1 LSTVPSELGLPAFR
15 PRFPWW
21 GGDLQT
27 LRDSVRP
34 PRLPSEQGRRLE
46 IPIGAGD
53 RLLALLEQPRHQAPC
68 GVVLVLHGLG
78 GGADGVGPRRLALAL
93 LEEGFAVV
101 RLNLRGAG
109 PGRPLARGSY
119 AARCSRDLEP
129 VVRQARAWAEELG
142 VAAGGAGRPLPLVGA
157 GTSLGGT
164 ILLNACL
171 DGCSEEE
178 TDRPALD
185 GLVCISS
192 PLDLSACALQFE
204 RPRNGLYQQWLVERL
219 CRQVLADPF
228 GLAEG
233 ERRALS
239 GADRPRTIRAFD
251 AAITAPRWGYASVA
265 AYYAGAS
272 PGPRLVAGAPLPATL
287 VLQAADDPW
296 VPAEAAQA
304 LAALPPD
311 QRPAGLE
318 VVVAPQGGHNGFHA
332 PGDRELGCWS
342 DLLTA
347 RWLRRR
353 VCG

>member
-1 LSTVPSELGLPAFR
+1 
-15 PRFPWW
+15 
-21 GGDLQT
+21 
-27 LRDSVRP
+27 VRP
-34 PRLPSEQGRRLE
+34 PRLPPERGRPLE
-46 IPIGAGD
+46 VPLGGGD
-53 RLLALLEQPRHQAPC
+53 RLLALQELPATQAPC
-68 GVVLVLHGLG
+68 GVALVLHGLG
-78 GGADGVGPRRLALAL
+78 GGAEGAGPRRLALAL
-93 LEEGFAVV
+93 QEEGFAVM

-109 PGRPLARGSY
+109 PGRSLARGSY
-119 AARCSRDLEP
+119 AARCSSDLAP
-129 VVRQARAWAEELG
+129 VVRQARAWAQELG
-142 VAAGGAGRPLPLVGA
+142 AVAPGTGRPLPLVGA

-171 DGCSEEE
+171 DAGPAREG
-178 TDRPALD
+178 DQPALD

-192 PLDLSACALQFE
+192 PLDLLASALQFE
-204 RPRNGLYQQWLVERL
+204 RPRNRLYQRWLVKRL
-219 CRQVLADPF
+219 CRQTLADPF

-239 GADRPRTIRAFD
+239 GADPPRTIRAFD
-251 AAITAPRWGYASVA
+251 AVITAPRWGYASAA

-287 VLQAADDPW
+287 VVQAADDPW

-304 LAALPPD
+304 LAAMPPE

-318 VVVAPQGGHNGFHA
+318 VVVVPQGGHNGFHA
-332 PGDRELGCWS
+332 PGDQELGCWS

-353 VCG
+353 ACG

>member
-1 LSTVPSELGLPAFR
+1 VVSDLGLPAFR

-21 GGDLQT
+21 GADLQT

-34 PRLPSEQGRRLE
+34 PRLPSEQGGCRE

-93 LEEGFAVV
+93 QQEGFAVL

-109 PGRPLARGSY
+109 PGRPLARGTY
-119 AARCSRDLEP
+119 AARCSPDLEP
-129 VVRQARAWAEELG
+129 VLKVARTWAEELG
-142 VAAGGAGRPLPLVGA
+142 AEGAGRPLPLYGA

-171 DGCSEEE
+171 DAGFPRQAE
-178 TDRPALD
+178 RPVLD

-192 PLDLSACALQFE
+192 PLDLAACAVQFE
-204 RPRNGLYQQWLVERL
+204 RPRNRLYQRWLVHRL
-219 CRQVLADPF
+219 CRQTLADPF
-228 GLAEG
+228 GLPEP

-239 GADRPRTIRAFD
+239 GPDRPRTIRAFD
-251 AAITAPRWGYASVA
+251 AAITAPRWGYPSVA

-272 PGPRLVAGAPLPATL
+272 PGPRLVAGAPLPQTL
-287 VLQAADDPW
+287 VLHAADDPW
-296 VPAEAAQA
+296 VPPTAALA
-304 LAALPPD
+304 LAAMPPE

-318 VVVAPQGGHNGFHA
+318 VVVPPQGGHNGFHA
-332 PGDRELGCWS
+332 PGDPELACWS
-342 DLLTA
+342 DRLTA
-347 RWLRRR
+347 RWLRRTA
-353 VCG
+353 CG